1 MVRYYLR
8 GITMPLTLDLHT
20 GLNTV
25 GRNQTNDFRI
35 SEASVSSFHC
45 ELTVGEDGVRVRDLQ
60 STNGTFIND
69 EPISEGILQSG
80 HVLQI
85 GTVTLRLE
93 CEEVQIRV
101 PTTTPAPAHA
111 APAVFADGT

>member
-8 GITMPLTLDLHT
+8 GITLPLTLDLHT

-35 SEASVSSFHC
+35 PEPSVSSFHC
-45 ELTVGEDGVRVRDLQ
+45 EITISESGCRVRDLQ
-60 STNGTFIND
+60 STNGTFIDD
-69 EPISEGILQSG
+69 EPVLEAGIEAGQ
-80 HVLQI
+80 VLQL

-93 CEEVQIRV
+93 AEEVQIRV
-101 PTTTPAPAHA
+101 PSLSAPA
-111 APAVFADGT
+111 APAVPATLP